1 MNDLHCN
8 DTTAGVQERCS
19 VGIFL
24 LFFFTY
30 LYLNHPRHNYR
41 AAAVGSER
49 TIAKGDAF
57 FFQYAIVVVRMTE
70 KMQLKR

>member
-1 MNDLHCN
+1 MIY
-8 DTTAGVQERCS
+8 TAMIRPQVCKS
-19 VGIFL
+19 VAVLGFFCY
-24 LFFFTY
+24 FFFTY